1 MTIIIDPAGGGS
13 DVGSTTNNIIE
24 KEFNLNLSKY
34 IGNKLKENGFNVYLT
49 RDDDSLLSG
58 ADRVTKIKS
67 IVGADDDVIILSN
80 RLNKQGENG
89 TEIIYA
95 LRNNDNLAKK
105 IAMSLENAG
114 QNVNKYYQRRLP
126 SDLSSDYDYIIRNTI
141 PYQTLIIRYNYDDS
155 DALNNYK
162 ILGDSI
168 VNALLDF
175 LVVPNTYTVKKGDTL
190 YSIARKYNTTV
201 NAIKNLNNLSSS
213 LLSVGQTLKIPKKE
227 TDTEENTSTITY
239 TVKSGDTLYSIAK
252 RYNTTVNAIK
262 DLNNLTSNTLSI
274 GKVLKIPSTTTT
286 VTYTVKSGD
295 TLYGIA
301 RKYNTT
307 VNAIKNLNN
316 LSSSLLSIGQI
327 LKIPKN

>member
-34 IGNKLKENGFNVYLT
+34 ISNKLKENGFNVYLT

-58 ADRVTKIKS
+58 ADRVTKIKN

-80 RLNKQGENG
+80 RLNEQGENG

-95 LRNNDNLAKK
+95 LRNNDNLAKE

-162 ILGDSI
+162 ILGDSV

-190 YSIARKYNTTV
+190 YGIARKYNTTV

-213 LLSVGQTLKIPKKE
+213 LLSVGQVLKIPKKE
-227 TDTEENTSTITY
+227 TDTGENTSTITY
-239 TVKSGDTLYSIAK
+239 TVISGDTLYSIAK

-327 LKIPKN
+327 LKIPKK